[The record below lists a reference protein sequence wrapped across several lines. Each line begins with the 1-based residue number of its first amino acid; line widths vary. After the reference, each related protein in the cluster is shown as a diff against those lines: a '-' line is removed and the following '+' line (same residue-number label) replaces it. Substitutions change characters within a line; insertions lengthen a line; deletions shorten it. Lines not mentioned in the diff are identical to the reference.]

1 MMSTANAAE
10 SEDLQFT
17 PAVFSPDEGV
27 LFSVYGLNL
36 GYYGF
41 TLSYE
46 AACGHLGAHHQNREQ
61 VLLAFQL
68 NHPRIARAIKQK
80 TLPQNGCRVVLEA
93 ADFVTH
99 QQPPRAAGAPPL
111 SNDSGPSGLD
121 AENE

>member
-1 MMSTANAAE
+1 MSTANAAGGG
-10 SEDLQFT
+10 DLQFT

-36 GYYGF
+36 GYHAF

-46 AACGHLGAHHQNREQ
+46 AACEQLGARHQTQQEM
-61 VLLAFQL
+61 LLVFQL

-80 TLPQNGCRVVLEA
+80 TLPQNGCRVVLET
-93 ADFVTH
+93 ADFVA
-99 QQPPRAAGAPPL
+99 QPKPPRAAEATSP